1 MPRIGNVVKTNTKNS
16 LVVST
21 SRPVVTNGVENMAVI
36 ETSDAVLVTEL
47 SKCQQVK
54 ELVLARNRIVKLSW
68 NSAGR

>member
-54 ELVLARNRIVKLSW
+54 ELV
-68 NSAGR
+68 